1 VYPHLNITTE
11 PRHTERVRQSAFLPV
26 T

>member
-1 VYPHLNITTE
+1 VPG
-11 PRHTERVRQSAFLPV
+11 HTERVRQSAFLPV